1 MNYSKTTTPH
11 KSKLHTS
18 ASVTP
23 TSASTMTTTPRNT
36 GKGLRHFAEK
46 VAQMVEQRVTT
57 TYQEVA
63 DDLVR
68 EHTAFEDGGNVSLE
82 MASPVSD
89 HKNIRRRAYDALNVL
104 MAMGV
109 IRRSSNKKQ
118 VTWQGLPI
126 GPEDGVTGGTAKT
139 QRQMDIAEMERLKR
153 EKDKHFVEIR
163 QKREYLQQLLQQR
176 VCYNNLVRHNEE
188 QESKRETGVGSKR
201 ELSENAGDE
210 GIEKND
216 VVEKDEKKQKITK
229 PNENEQIQANLALPF
244 IVINTS
250 NQTMVG
256 CRLCPDRTQAKF
268 TFQKPFE
275 INDDNEILKMLG
287 L

>member
-1 MNYSKTTTPH
+1 
-11 KSKLHTS
+11 
-18 ASVTP
+18 
-23 TSASTMTTTPRNT
+23 
-36 GKGLRHFAEK
+36 
-46 VAQMVEQRVTT
+46 MVEQRVTT

-68 EHTAFEDGGNVSLE
+68 EHTSYEDGGNVSSE

-109 IRRSSNKKQ
+109 IRRNTNKKQ
-118 VTWQGLPI
+118 VTWQGLPS
-126 GPEDGVTGGTAKT
+126 GPGDNAAGGSEKS
-139 QRQMDIAEMERLKR
+139 QRQIDIADIERLRR
-153 EKDKHFVEIR
+153 EKERHAAEIA
-163 QKREYLQQLLQQR
+163 QKRAYLQQLLQQR
-176 VCYNNLVRHNEE
+176 VCYHNLVRHNEE
-188 QESKRETGVGSKR
+188 QGRNHDMEKREKRARSEETCDVGSTK
-201 ELSENAGDE
+201 
-210 GIEKND
+210 
-216 VVEKDEKKQKITK
+216 KDITGKEDKKQKTGASADAEK
-229 PNENEQIQANLALPF
+229 ASSKLALPF